1 MARIR
6 SVQIEAV
13 TQRLSRP
20 YRIAT
25 RLVETVEHSLVEI
38 ESAGGLIGHGCAAPA
53 AGVTGE
59 TPEDTATALSRADG
73 ILRGRRAET
82 PLASIAAFA
91 PTAPGAPAAQ
101 AAIDVALF
109 DLAAQHAGCPLVD
122 WFGRAQD
129 RIETS
134 ITIGISPVAET
145 LADAAEYYSRGFRCF
160 KVKVGLSA
168 GEDHERIR
176 RLRELYPPAEVR
188 LRIDANQGYG
198 LDELRRWLEELAGFA
213 VEFVEQPLPPASFG
227 DLVQLDAGQRELIA
241 ADESLISPA
250 DALDLLRPQR
260 LCGIFNI
267 KLMKCGGLEPAR
279 RIANTAEA
287 AGVNLMWGCMD
298 ESVVSIAGALHA
310 ALSCPSTRYLDLDGH
325 LDLAE
330 DIYAGGVAIEG
341 GMMATL
347 EGAGL
352 AIRRK

>member
-1 MARIR
+1 MSRIR
-6 SVQIEAV
+6 SVQIEAAS
-13 TQRLSRP
+13 QRLRRP

-25 RLVETVEHSLVEI
+25 RLVETVEHYLVEI
-38 ESAGGLIGHGCAAPA
+38 ESDGGLIGRGCAAPA

-59 TPEDTATALSRADG
+59 SSRDTAAALARADE
-73 ILRGRRAET
+73 ILRGGNVQT
-82 PLASIAAFA
+82 PLASVAAFV

-101 AAIDVALF
+101 AAIDIALF
-109 DLAAQHAGCPLVD
+109 DLAAQRAGCPLVD
-122 WFGRAQD
+122 WFGRVHD
-129 RIETS
+129 RVETS
-134 ITIGISPVAET
+134 VTIGILPVDET
-145 LADAAEYYSRGFRCF
+145 LADAAEYYGRGFRCF

-168 GEDHERIR
+168 EEDHERIR
-176 RLRELYPPAEVR
+176 KLRELYRPPEVR

-198 LDELRRWLEELAGFA
+198 LDELRRWLEELTDFA
-213 VEFVEQPLPPASFG
+213 VEFIEQPLPPASFC
-227 DLVQLDAGQRELIA
+227 DLARLNPGQRELVA

-250 DALDLLRPQR
+250 DALGLLSPQR

-287 AGVNLMWGCMD
+287 AGVDLMWGCMD
-298 ESVVSIAGALHA
+298 ESVVSIAGALHL
-310 ALSCPSTRYLDLDGH
+310 ALSCPATRYLDLDGH

-330 DIYAGGVAIEG
+330 DVHVGGVALEG

-352 AIRRK
+352 AVKRK

>member
-1 MARIR
+1 MGRIR
-6 SVQIEAV
+6 AVQIEAV
-13 TQRLSRP
+13 SQRLSRP

-25 RLVETVEHSLVEI
+25 RLVEAVDHYLVEI
-38 ESAGGLIGHGCAAPA
+38 ESDTGLIGRGCAAPA

-59 TPEDTATALSRADG
+59 RTQDTAAALARADE
-73 ILRGRRAET
+73 ILRGRRAQT

-91 PTAPGAPAAQ
+91 PTAQGAPAAQ

-109 DLAAQHAGCPLVD
+109 DLAAQQAGCPLVD
-122 WFGRAQD
+122 WFGRVHE
-129 RIETS
+129 RLETS

-145 LADAAEYYSRGFRCF
+145 LADAAEYYGRGFRCF

-168 GEDHERIR
+168 EEDHERIR
-176 RLRELYPPAEVR
+176 KLRELYPPTEVR
-188 LRIDANQGYG
+188 LRIDANQGYD
-198 LDELRRWLEELAGFA
+198 LADLRRWLEELADFA

-227 DLVQLDAGQRELIA
+227 DLAQLDAGQRAFIA
-241 ADESLISPA
+241 ADESLILPA
-250 DALDLLRPQR
+250 DALGLLTPQR

-267 KLMKCGGLEPAR
+267 KLMKCGGIEPAR

-287 AGVNLMWGCMD
+287 AGVDLMWGCMD

-310 ALSCPSTRYLDLDGH
+310 ALSCPATRYLDLDGH

-330 DIYAGGVAIEG
+330 DIYVGGVALEG

-347 EGAGL
+347 DGAGL
-352 AIRRK
+352 AVERK